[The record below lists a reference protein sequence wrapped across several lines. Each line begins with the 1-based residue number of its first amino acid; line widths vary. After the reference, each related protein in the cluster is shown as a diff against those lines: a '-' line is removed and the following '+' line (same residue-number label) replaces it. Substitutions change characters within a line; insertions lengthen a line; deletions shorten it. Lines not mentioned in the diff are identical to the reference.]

1 MIKYSPATGCHISQ
15 YPACASVDSHL
26 KSIKKIDQ
34 KTLQKFLFTSGG
46 RFCCITLMSK
56 PDPVEIALAIHQIV
70 GYRGTSLTSYL
81 TGITM
86 TVAKILEITSSSK
99 KSFEDAISQGI
110 ARASETV
117 SDIQGAWVQD
127 QKVVVSKGK
136 VTEFRVVMKVTFV
149 LSAAKQKK

>member
-1 MIKYSPATGCHISQ
+1 
-15 YPACASVDSHL
+15 
-26 KSIKKIDQ
+26 
-34 KTLQKFLFTSGG
+34 
-46 RFCCITLMSK
+46 
-56 PDPVEIALAIHQIV
+56 
-70 GYRGTSLTSYL
+70 
-81 TGITM
+81 M

-110 ARASETV
+110 VRASETV

-149 LSAAKQKK
+149 LAAAKQKK

>member
-1 MIKYSPATGCHISQ
+1 
-15 YPACASVDSHL
+15 
-26 KSIKKIDQ
+26 
-34 KTLQKFLFTSGG
+34 
-46 RFCCITLMSK
+46 
-56 PDPVEIALAIHQIV
+56 
-70 GYRGTSLTSYL
+70 
-81 TGITM
+81 M

-136 VTEFRVVMKVTFV
+136 VTEYRVVMKVTFV
-149 LSAAKQKK
+149 LAAAKQKK